1 MAYVQYRF
9 PITTCVNVDKQGTYP
24 FSASFP
30 SSLKWGDERGNSA
43 YLGGRLRGF
52 SELIQVKRGEQ
63 YLAPSKGLRSA
74 GCYYLGSLFSDNC
87 PPVGFSSPT
96 CKMEGLKQ
104 ETKVPSSSD
113 ILGLYYNPL
122 TVCLCWQFLFSV
134 YFLSQSLALGF

>member
-1 MAYVQYRF
+1 M
-9 PITTCVNVDKQGTYP
+9 
-24 FSASFP
+24 
-30 SSLKWGDERGNSA
+30 RGV
-43 YLGGRLRGF
+43 
-52 SELIQVKRGEQ
+52 SELIQVKHVEQ
-63 YLAPSKGLRSA
+63 YLAPSKGFRSA
-74 GCYYLGSLFSDNC
+74 GCYYLVSLFSNNC

-134 YFLSQSLALGF
+134 YFFSQSLALGF